1 MTTAHRPSA
10 ALTHSVLAAALTDAD
25 RLAAWR
31 ADPGLLGE
39 YGIEPA
45 AMDLDGLADFAG
57 LAERVRHNQCR
68 GALQLTFRLL
78 WLAKLEVALFRDY
91 TPVSLQRRRAG
102 LNTTADRIAGLA
114 EFMAEWAGGDPTRAL
129 VREMLDH
136 EHTVARLRHA
146 EVPVP
151 PPGAGPARPD
161 GPAVPLP
168 NGRLVVRT
176 SSCNPRQVADVLK
189 ASEPDLGLI
198 ERGSWTLI
206 YRRGFDG
213 SLTVSEVD
221 RGLGALVGA
230 VAGEVDVAALAAR
243 LRVPREPLSTML
255 DRLSG
260 LGIFWWRGGETAMP
274 CG

>member
-1 MTTAHRPSA
+1 MTAAHRPSA
-10 ALTHSVLAAALTDAD
+10 ALTHSVLAAALVDAD

-31 ADPGLLGE
+31 ADPGRLGE
-39 YGIEPA
+39 YGIEPS

-68 GALQLTFRLL
+68 LDLQLTFRLL

-91 TPVSLQRRRAG
+91 TPVSLRRRRAG

-114 EFMAEWAGGDPTRAL
+114 EFVAEWAEGDPARDL
-129 VREMLDH
+129 IRETLDH
-136 EHTVARLRHA
+136 EHTVARLHHA
-146 EVPVP
+146 GIPAP
-151 PPGAGPARPD
+151 PRGAGASRPD

-168 NGRLVVRT
+168 NGQLVVRT
-176 SSCNPRQVADVLK
+176 SSCNPRQVAEVLK
-189 ASEPDLGLI
+189 ATKPDPSLI

-221 RGLGALVGA
+221 RGLGALVSVVTGDA
-230 VAGEVDVAALAAR
+230 DVAALAGR
-243 LRVPREPLSTML
+243 LRVPQELLSTML
-255 DRLSG
+255 DRLTG
-260 LGIFWWRGGETAMP
+260 LGMFWWRSGETAEP
-274 CG
+274 CE